1 MDKNLNNLLMID
13 QEIGEFF
20 YENNDLSDSE
30 LSSEFEKKDYVNRS
44 IKLIK
49 KLSSKNVIE
58 LIKRSR
64 YLNSFIDL
72 KKFVKKYPLN
82 KKYLKTNKSEYI
94 EEYRKLQKICFYLSD
109 IAKDYREFHEYMQ
122 VLDADNVE
130 DYLLKNMPNE
140 QIYTLASE
148 TGLWEEK
155 LYFFS
160 YFKQKK

>member
-1 MDKNLNNLLMID
+1 M
-13 QEIGEFF
+13 
-20 YENNDLSDSE
+20 
-30 LSSEFEKKDYVNRS
+30 
-44 IKLIK
+44 
-49 KLSSKNVIE
+49 
-58 LIKRSR
+58 
-64 YLNSFIDL
+64 
-72 KKFVKKYPLN
+72 N
-82 KKYLKTNKSEYI
+82 KKYLKTNKEEYI